1 MLTTHGISDGMGQM
15 NMSINE
21 ANSQSTDLVNVG
33 TMGNTYDNRGK
44 ITSKPTSNVAS
55 NVASKMGMSNMGNT
69 NATRR

>member
-44 ITSKPTSNVAS
+44 ITSKPAS